1 MVHLPFAAMR
11 SGHRGFTLL
20 ELLVAMSIMAMS
32 LALLYRSTGES
43 ARNAH
48 DVMLHQQAIWLADS
62 VLASR
67 NSVPP
72 QGWQEFAQLGAVTWV
87 VQSQVFQQA
96 LSGDKVVPL
105 QLVDLTLRWES
116 SRGPTELHVSTLLPQ
131 HAPSTAP

>member
-1 MVHLPFAAMR
+1 MKSSHL
-11 SGHRGFTLL
+11 GFTLL

-32 LALLYRSTGES
+32 LALIYRSTGES

-48 DVMLHQQAIWLADS
+48 DLMLHQQAIWLAES

-67 NSVPP
+67 SSLPS
-72 QGWQEFAQLGAVTWV
+72 QGWQESAQLGPVTWV
-87 VQSQVFQQA
+87 VQSQPLQQA

-105 QLVDLTLRWES
+105 HQVELTMRWEN

-131 HAPSTAP
+131 HSPQATP